1 MGKQEFNEKDEG
13 GLQSVCSF
21 RAGVAGGVLED
32 YADPDVQNEAE
43 NTHKGEFGTK
53 RDLVS
58 RWRLASKREHYV
70 TDGVS
75 CP

>member
-1 MGKQEFNEKDEG
+1 MAKQEFNEKDEG
-13 GLQSVCSF
+13 ALQSVSSF
-21 RAGVAGGVLED
+21 RAGVASGVLED

-58 RWRLASKREHYV
+58 R
-70 TDGVS
+70 
-75 CP
+75 